1 MEQIFKLVYFTE
13 ISIHSPIAEADLTGV
28 KGTYTMQISI
38 HSPIAEADLH
48 LHSGA
53 SHYGRFQSTAP
64 SQRLTFYPPLYYCL
78 PFISIHSPIAEADSI
93 TILSASVR
101 VEFQS
106 TAPSQR
112 LTMEEMPKLPG
123 TARFQSTAPSQRL
136 T

>member
-78 PFISIHSPIAEADSI
+78 PFISIHSPIAEADDGGNAKTAGYSQISI
-93 TILSASVR
+93 HSPIAEADLII
-101 VEFQS
+101 
-106 TAPSQR
+106 
-112 LTMEEMPKLPG
+112 MLPIRPNYYFNPQPHRRG
-123 TARFQSTAPSQRL
+123 
-136 T
+136 